1 MTICETLVLIK
12 AVQARI
18 GELSALRNEV
28 AGTKTYFEPK
38 KIVEPAYDVKK
49 VDQMITN
56 LRRWLYRAEAK
67 VKQSNAVTQVD
78 IPGEV
83 DDLLRAIE

>member
-1 MTICETLVLIK
+1 MTICECLVLIK

-38 KIVEPAYDVKK
+38 KTIEPNYDVKK
-49 VDQMITN
+49 VDQQITN

-67 VKQSNAVTQVD
+67 VKQVNAITQVD
-78 IPGEV
+78 IPGDV
-83 DDLLRAIE
+83 DELLRAIE

>member
-1 MTICETLVLIK
+1 MTICECLVLIK

-38 KIVEPAYDVKK
+38 KTVEPNYNVVAVDKK
-49 VDQMITN
+49 ITN
-56 LRRWLYRAEAK
+56 LRRWLYQAEAK
-67 VKQSNAVTQVD
+67 VKQSNAITQVNVEGD
-78 IPGEV
+78 VNE
-83 DDLLRAIE
+83 LLSPIE

>member
-18 GELSALRNEV
+18 GELSSLRNEV

-38 KIVEPAYDVKK
+38 KTVEPNYDVKVVDKK
-49 VDQMITN
+49 VVE
-56 LRRWLYRAEAK
+56 LRKWLIKAESA
-67 VKQSNAVTQVD
+67 VKQSNAVTQVNISGD
-78 IPGEV
+78 IDE
-83 DDLLRAIE
+83 LLKPIE